1 MKNGT
6 KRIITDNLILRKF
19 KEDDYQEMYDN
30 WASNANVANN
40 AGWPVHKNIESTK
53 KLVKMWVDEYKNEN
67 VFNWIITLK
76 DSKKAIGSITVVSKD
91 LNNRVCEIGY
101 NIGEDFWNKG
111 YGTEAIKNVIK
122 YLFSLN
128 IFDVITAACFDDN
141 IASRRVLEKNKFK
154 KEGLL
159 RDRVIMNNQKKSL
172 LQFSIVKEEL

>member
-40 AGWPVHKNIESTK
+40 AGWPVHKKIESTK

-76 DSKKAIGSITVVSKD
+76 DSNKAIGSITVVSKD

-141 IASRRVLEKNKFK
+141 IASKRVLEKNNFT

-159 RDRVIMNNQKKSL
+159 RNRVIINSQKKSL

>member
-6 KRIITDNLILRKF
+6 KRIVTDNLILRKF

-30 WASNANVANN
+30 WASNPNVANN
-40 AGWPVHKNIESTK
+40 AGWPVHKKIESTK
-53 KLVKMWVDEYKNEN
+53 KLVKTWVDEYQKEN

-76 DSKKAIGSITVVSKD
+76 DCKKAIGSITVVSKD

-101 NIGEDFWNKG
+101 NIGEEFWNKG
-111 YGTEAIKNVIK
+111 YGTEAIKSVLK

-128 IFDVITAACFDDN
+128 LFDIITATCFDDN
-141 IASRRVLEKNKFK
+141 IASRRVLEKNNFT

-159 RDRVIMNNQKKSL
+159 RDRVIINNQKKSL
-172 LQFSIVKEEL
+172 LQFSILKEEL

>member
-6 KRIITDNLILRKF
+6 KRIVTDNLILRKF
-19 KEDDYQEMYDN
+19 KEYDYQEMYDN
-30 WASNANVANN
+30 WASNANVASN

-53 KLVKMWVDEYKNEN
+53 KLVKMWVDEYKNED

-101 NIGEDFWNKG
+101 NIGEEWWGRG

-128 IFDVITAACFDDN
+128 EFDVITAACFDNN
-141 IASRRVLEKNKFK
+141 IASIRVLEKNNFT

-159 RDRVIMNNQKKSL
+159 RNRVIINNQKKSL
-172 LQFSIVKEEL
+172 LQFSIIKEEL